1 MPHITDIFF
10 RVCIYT
16 IFLEDVCLLSQGFGE
31 HKIKVVGPLGLIK
44 NFHIYSEQSA
54 VLRQ

>member
-31 HKIKVVGPLGLIK
+31 HKSSVGPLGLIK
-44 NFHIYSEQSA
+44 NFHIYSEQRA